1 MLAVPSPVAKRAAA
15 VCQGPLERRKVKLA
29 MLVWAWS
36 MAAAAP
42 GMVRRI
48 AAPGMVRQGAA
59 VPASLARLVV
69 RREAAAAVAK
79 LAAAVLAVASP
90 VGKRAAAVF
99 AAKPVRRAAAARL
112 LQSAQTA
119 PGPSS
124 IASTGFGGSTLHFA
138 RP

>member
-1 MLAVPSPVAKRAAA
+1 M
-15 VCQGPLERRKVKLA
+15 CQGPLERRKVKLA

-42 GMVRRI
+42 
-48 AAPGMVRQGAA
+48 AMVRQGAA

-69 RREAAAAVAK
+69 RREAAVAVAK

-90 VGKRAAAVF
+90 VAKRAAAVL
-99 AAKPVRRAAAARL
+99 AVAKLVRRAAAARL

-124 IASTGFGGSTLHFA
+124 EIANTGLADSTLQYVM
-138 RP
+138 PGLEPSLLLSLGSK

>member
-1 MLAVPSPVAKRAAA
+1 
-15 VCQGPLERRKVKLA
+15 
-29 MLVWAWS
+29 

-42 GMVRRI
+42 
-48 AAPGMVRQGAA
+48 AMVRQGGA

-69 RREAAAAVAK
+69 RREAVAK

-90 VGKRAAAVF
+90 VAKHAAAVL
-99 AAKPVRRAAAARL
+99 AVAKLVRRAAAAGL

-124 IASTGFGGSTLHFA
+124 EIASTGVAGSTMHYA
-138 RP
+138 RPRTKPFAEPRQSCA